1 MIIYASNRIRKR
13 LDEVERM
20 GKVKLGKRKPS
31 LMKRI
36 YFQTSFFIQIAR
48 IKLLRGWD
56 IVKNPK
62 KVIGDKLNKK
72 IRRMYK

>member
-1 MIIYASNRIRKR
+1 MGYIDRKLKEAEIRWKGWR
-13 LDEVERM
+13 KVNV
-20 GKVKLGKRKPS
+20 GKQKPS

-36 YFQTSFFIQIAR
+36 YFQTSFFIKIAR

-62 KVIGDKLNKK
+62 KVISDKMNKK